1 MKQVGSNDNK
11 SNTNKIKKE
20 SGISEKI
27 ENANYDNDNG
37 VSQEITED
45 KPYPNVKNERPY
57 MGNLTSHEIGMMAR
71 SGAVDGDMFK
81 RMISN
86 VEQDTEDGP
95 ILP

>member
-1 MKQVGSNDNK
+1 MKQVESNNNEKYTDKTEQDTRMNE
-11 SNTNKIKKE
+11 NTQKPN
-20 SGISEKI
+20 
-27 ENANYDNDNG
+27 NDLTDG
-37 VSQEITED
+37 D